1 MEKDLKIYV
10 KGTPLIITDN
20 LQNYKKD
27 GGILPVEVS
36 KEEDVQDVLE
46 YLESSPFHSKAV
58 LHGASK
64 ASIYNNLNQQCE
76 LLQASGGVVWNDLG
90 QVLLIFRHNHWD
102 LPKGKI
108 EKGESKE
115 AAALR
120 EVKEEC
126 GVGELSLNN
135 YFTTSYHTYWR
146 KQTRMLKQTF
156 WYEMSCNDKGSI
168 KPQTM
173 EGITD
178 VKWADQSAIQKAIK
192 QTFPNLQEVL
202 ESVLDKM

>member
-20 LQNYKKD
+20 VQKYEND
-27 GGILPVEVS
+27 GGILPVQVS
-36 KEEDVQDVLE
+36 KEEDVKDVLE

-64 ASIYNNLNQQCE
+64 AAIYNHITQQSE

-108 EKGESKE
+108 EENESKE
-115 AAALR
+115 EAALR
-120 EVKEEC
+120 EVMEEC
-126 GVGELSLNN
+126 GVQELALNN
-135 YFTTSYHTYWR
+135 YFTTTYHTYWR
-146 KQTRMLKQTF
+146 NQTRMLKQTF
-156 WYEMSCNDKGSI
+156 WYEMACNDKGSI
-168 KPQTM
+168 KPQTI

-178 VKWADQSAIQKAIK
+178 VKWANQAAIQKAMQ

-202 ESVLDKM
+202 ENVFNKM

>member
-10 KGTPLIITDN
+10 KGTPVIITDN

-27 GGILPVEVS
+27 GGNLPVQVS

-64 ASIYNNLNQQCE
+64 AAIYNHLNQHCE
-76 LLQASGGVVWNDLG
+76 LLQASGGIVWNDLG
-90 QVLLIFRHNHWD
+90 QALLIFRHNHWD

-108 EKGESKE
+108 EKEESKE
-115 AAALR
+115 EAAVR
-120 EVKEEC
+120 EVMEEC
-126 GVGELSLNN
+126 GVKELTLNN

-146 KQTRMLKQTF
+146 NQTRMLKQTF

-178 VKWADQSAIQKAIK
+178 VKWADQLAIQKAMQ
-192 QTFPNLQEVL
+192 QTFPNLQEIL
-202 ESVLDKM
+202 ESVFNKM